1 MESDYNFMDVQNA
14 NYLPLNYQSVNRYL
28 TEAGLKFSTIGNS
41 KIAFQPLSINLFNS
55 LDLQAE
61 LQQTLI
67 SNFIPLIQDGVFE
80 NFQNLQKLQFTKFI
94 DHITTPVLT
103 LLSLD
108 DIFQTNNRPH
118 TTHTENISQL
128 FNPNINYAWLNQTSA
143 NARRPLRRQLFH
155 KTEPQDYQKKRKPQ
169 KNKLQNS
176 FLGKLFAKFLKKL
189 VKTLLEY

>member
-1 MESDYNFMDVQNA
+1 MDVQNA
-14 NYLPLNYQSVNRYL
+14 SYLPLNYQSVNRYL
-28 TEAGLKFSTIGNS
+28 TEASLKLSTIDNS

-55 LDLQAE
+55 VDLQTE

-67 SNFIPLIQDGVFE
+67 SNFITLTQDSIFE

-94 DHITTPVLT
+94 DHITTPVLA

-118 TTHTENISQL
+118 TNHTENISQL
-128 FNPNINYAWLNQTSA
+128 FNPNINYTWLNQTST
-143 NARRPLRRQLFH
+143 NLRRPLRQQLFH
-155 KTEPQDYQKKRKPQ
+155 KTKPQDYQKKRKPQ

-189 VKTLLEY
+189 TKNLLEY